1 MKFDIITLFPE
12 AIDKY
17 FSQGLI
23 ARAQKKGLIEIQTH
37 NLRQWAY
44 DKHQTVDDKPYGG
57 GGGMVLKVEPIFR
70 AVKEIKGRRK
80 KTKII
85 LLTPRGRSFN
95 QSIAKEYSSFKQ
107 IILISGRYE
116 GIDERVAKY
125 IADDEISIG
134 PYVLMSGDLP
144 AMVLIESIARLKS
157 GVAGDEEWL
166 NERIENSGFWEQA
179 CYTRPEVFKPS
190 LGKKWV
196 VPEELIKGDHRAI
209 KNWKLKHGKLI
220 ERE

>member
-1 MKFDIITLFPE
+1 MRFDIITLFPE
-12 AIDKY
+12 AIKEY
-17 FSQGLI
+17 FGQGLI
-23 ARAQKKGLIEIQTH
+23 ARAQKKGLIEINIH

-85 LLTPRGRSFN
+85 LLTPRGRSFD
-95 QSIAKEYSSFKQ
+95 QSLAKEYSDSKQ
-107 IILISGRYE
+107 IIIISGRYE
-116 GIDERVAKY
+116 GVDERVAKY

-144 AMVLIESIARLKS
+144 AMVLVESIARLKS
-157 GVAGDEEWL
+157 GVAGDKDWL
-166 NERIENSGFWEQA
+166 NERSGESGFWEQA
-179 CYTRPEVFKPS
+179 CYTRPEIFKPS
-190 LGKKWV
+190 FGKKWI
-196 VPEELIKGDHRAI
+196 VPKELIKGDHKVI
-209 KNWKLKHGKLI
+209 QDWKHKHGKLI